1 LRNHH
6 SSRTHP
12 STSIVPKEQPICSRW
27 RYAPREPSRAHGKLT
42 PSHGFGLQRTQLTS
56 TPASRTS
63 AFTDGSVDPA
73 ERTPSPRSTSVRAIA
88 RSLHRPRTNESLAHL
103 VVHTELALPRG
114 NVEAPAR
121 CLGCGSRSL
130 ERDSQPGV

>member
-1 LRNHH
+1 M
-6 SSRTHP
+6 
-12 STSIVPKEQPICSRW
+12 CSR
-27 RYAPREPSRAHGKLT
+27 RLYTPREPSRAHGKLT
-42 PSHGFGLQRTQLTS
+42 LSHGFGLQRTQLTS

-88 RSLHRPRTNESLAHL
+88 RSLHRPRTNESLAHPAIPFRG
-103 VVHTELALPRG
+103 HTELALPRG
-114 NVEAPAR
+114 NVEAPTR

-130 ERDSQPGV
+130 ERSSQPGV